1 MFARCASCFS
11 VITRLGLVGLVVV
24 ASGCVC
30 CDGMCLSMMPVIPM
44 CKFSNSLTWSSS
56 CSSCCALTG
65 RLLGSFSA
73 GAGAGAGACLGGCAG
88 AGACLGGCAGSVV
101 SKNETGFF
109 VMVAC
114 GAFTTDMS

>member
-1 MFARCASCFS
+1 M
-11 VITRLGLVGLVVV
+11 VVVV

-30 CDGMCLSMMPVIPM
+30 CCDGLCLSMMPLIPM
-44 CKFSNSLTWSSS
+44 CKFSNSLTWSS
-56 CSSCCALTG
+56 CGSCCALTG

-73 GAGAGAGACLGGCAG
+73 GAGAGACSTGCAGAGACLGGCAG
-88 AGACLGGCAGSVV
+88 AGACLGGCAGAGV
-101 SKNETGFF
+101 SKDETGFF

>member
-1 MFARCASCFS
+1 
-11 VITRLGLVGLVVV
+11 
-24 ASGCVC
+24 
-30 CDGMCLSMMPVIPM
+30 MMPVIPM

-88 AGACLGGCAGSVV
+88 SVV

>member
-1 MFARCASCFS
+1 
-11 VITRLGLVGLVVV
+11 
-24 ASGCVC
+24 
-30 CDGMCLSMMPVIPM
+30 M

-56 CSSCCALTG
+56 CGSCCALTG

-114 GAFTTDMS
+114 GAFTTDMSYETLGAIIYSMCREKEKLENLRDIQETPTQDLSLTL